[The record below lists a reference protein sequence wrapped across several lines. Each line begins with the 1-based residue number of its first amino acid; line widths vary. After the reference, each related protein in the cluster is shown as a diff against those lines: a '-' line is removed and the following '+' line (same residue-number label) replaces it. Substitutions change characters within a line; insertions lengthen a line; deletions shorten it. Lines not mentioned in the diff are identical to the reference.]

1 MPRAQVFR
9 GAQDVKVQT
18 WWSVGIG
25 RICGHL
31 TRHLLHHLVTGK
43 ATASFPTLALAEEKL
58 FEDIG
63 LLLACDIM
71 IALQLERGTP
81 GNWNGQ
87 TCHFVLPD
95 NKYWIE
101 FFYPA
106 QHRVY

>member
-1 MPRAQVFR
+1 MPRAQVFG

-31 TRHLLHHLVTGK
+31 TRRLLHHLVTGK

-58 FEDIG
+58 FEDVG

-81 GNWNGQ
+81 GNWNGL
-87 TCHFVLPD
+87 TCHFVPSD
-95 NKYWIE
+95 NKYWIK
-101 FFYPA
+101 FFF
-106 QHRVY
+106 

>member
-1 MPRAQVFR
+1 MPSAQVFR

-31 TRHLLHHLVTGK
+31 TRHVLHHLVTGK

-71 IALQLERGTP
+71 IALQLEMEPCKEGIK
-81 GNWNGQ
+81 GG
-87 TCHFVLPD
+87 L
-95 NKYWIE
+95 
-101 FFYPA
+101 
-106 QHRVY
+106 